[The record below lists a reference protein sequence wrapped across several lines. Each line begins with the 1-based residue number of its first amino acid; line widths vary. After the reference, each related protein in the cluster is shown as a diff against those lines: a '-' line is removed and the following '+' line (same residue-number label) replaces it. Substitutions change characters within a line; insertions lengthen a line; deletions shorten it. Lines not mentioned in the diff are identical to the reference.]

1 MTKNTPPETFFGHQ
15 LGADRKIARWDKIVE
30 YFMLLETESPRIKVM
45 EMGPTTEGNPF
56 LAVMISSE
64 ENLANL
70 DRLQEV
76 NKKIADPEDV
86 EPEEAEKLVAE
97 GKAVVIQSMSLHA
110 TEIGGTQMSPELA
123 YDLLTREDEEAKRIR
138 DEVISI
144 MVPSF
149 NPDGQ
154 IMVTD
159 WYNEWLDTDYEGCS
173 TPFLYHKYCGHDNN
187 RDAFMLNTIES
198 NYMAELMFRAWP
210 PQAYQ
215 DHHHMGSY
223 GARLYVSPYSDPI
236 HPHGDPLVW
245 RELQW
250 YGSHMAYKLE
260 EEGKQGI
267 VNASIFSGWAHLG
280 YHWIGIYHNIPSM
293 LTESASAK
301 LATPLYIHPEQLK
314 AETKESSLVGTR
326 MLPHY
331 KPTTNF
337 PNPWPGGWWTLR
349 DIVEQQKISAWALL
363 DQMARNR
370 ETVLWNQYQKAVRQ
384 TERGL
389 DGSPQVLIVPED
401 QHDPRT
407 MELMIQKLTEM
418 GVKLY
423 KAMEPFTAD
432 GYIHGTGSYLIPLA
446 QPKMGLLMTL
456 LTQTRFPDDSFTR
469 RGDGTPHRP
478 YDTATDTM
486 AEFMGVSVHP
496 ADYMSNLQVEPVTGY
511 KKPVGYVDEAS
522 KIGYLLDTRENHA
535 YKAVN
540 MLLKENV
547 PIKRITE
554 PIMAGDLELPAGCF
568 IVEPGYAEKMT
579 PVAEEV
585 GVDFHALAEIDAE
598 MKPVKALKVG
608 MYDRFWGGN
617 MDTGWTRLC
626 LEQYAFD
633 YDLLFDEDILEGD
646 LDEYDVIIFAHD
658 SPEMITGGE
667 ELQKWWKETRPD
679 WPLPVYPPEY
689 ESGLGEE
696 GKKKLAEW
704 TKKGGTLL
712 CIGGSCQYA
721 IDALKLPITNVVK
734 GLNAKEFHCP
744 GSTLRVNI
752 ENTHPAAYG
761 MPDEALALFWS
772 SPAFKINPGPDNHL
786 YEVVA
791 YYPESDLLESGWLVG
806 EDKLVDKIAAINSH
820 VGEGNAVLMGP
831 RIQHRCQTHGTFK
844 LLFNSLL
851 G

>member
-1 MTKNTPPETFFGHQ
+1 MTKITSPPEFFGHI
-15 LGADRKIARWDKIVE
+15 LGADRKIVRWDKIVE
-30 YFMLLETESPRIKVM
+30 YFMLIESESPRIRVM
-45 EMGPTTEGNPF
+45 DMGPTTEGNPF
-56 LAVMISSE
+56 LAVFISSE

-70 DRLQEV
+70 DRLQEI
-76 NKKIADPEDV
+76 NKKIADPEV
-86 EPEEAEKLVAE
+86 EPEEAEKLVSE

-123 YDLLTREDEEAKRIR
+123 YDLITREDEEAKRIR

-144 MVPSF
+144 TIPSF

-159 WYNEWLDTDYEGCS
+159 WYNEWLGTDYEGCN

-187 RDAFMLNTIES
+187 RDAFMLNTVES

-223 GARLYVSPYSDPI
+223 GARLYVAPYSDPI

-389 DGSPQVLIVPED
+389 DGSLQVLVVPED

-423 KAMEPFTAD
+423 KSMEPFTAD
-432 GYIHGTGSYLIPLA
+432 GYVHGTGSYIIPLA
-446 QPKMGLLMTL
+446 QPKMGLLLTL
-456 LTQTRFPDDSFTR
+456 LTRTRFPDDSFTR

-496 ADYMSNLQVEPVTGY
+496 AEYLSDLQVESVSEY
-511 KKPVGYVDEAS
+511 KLPIGYVDDAS
-522 KIGYLLDTRENHA
+522 KVGYLLDTRENHA

-547 PIKRITE
+547 PIKRIAE

-568 IVEPGYAEKMT
+568 IVEPGYEEKMT
-579 PVAEEV
+579 SIATEI
-585 GVDFHALAEIDAE
+585 GVDFHALAEMDAE
-598 MKPVKALKVG
+598 TEPIKQLKVG

-626 LEQYAFD
+626 LEQYGFE

-646 LDEYDVIIFAHD
+646 LDEYDVIVFTHD
-658 SPEMITGGE
+658 SPEMITGGDD
-667 ELQKWWKETRPD
+667 LTKWWKETRPD

-689 ESGLGEE
+689 ESGLGDE
-696 GKKKLAEW
+696 GKEKLAEW

-712 CIGGSCQYA
+712 CIGGSTQYA
-721 IDALKLPITNVVK
+721 IDTLKLPITNVVK
-734 GLNAKEFHCP
+734 GLGAKEFHCP
-744 GSTLRVNI
+744 GSTLHVNI
-752 ENTHPAAYG
+752 ENTHPVAYG
-761 MPDEALALFWS
+761 MPEEALALFWQ

-791 YYPESDLLESGWLVG
+791 YYPESDLLESGWLIG
-806 EDKLVDKIAAINSH
+806 EDKLVDKIAVINAN
-820 VGEGNAVLMGP
+820 VGEGNAILIGP